1 MRALILFC
9 CFFML
14 LSCNQRP
21 FYRSAPFDGQQV
33 SIDVRLLRESIP
45 EFYSVVLEG
54 KRVDFFV
61 VLANGGV
68 VSYFD
73 ACKECYVKNLGYRH
87 DKGTMVCRACNV
99 RFPLEKLDTGI
110 GGCYPIRLHG
120 SRVGDADIVSREALA
135 GGIKYF

>member
-1 MRALILFC
+1 MKAVILFC

-21 FYRSAPFDGQQV
+21 AYRLAPFDGQQV
-33 SIDVRLLRESIP
+33 SIDVRLLREAVP

-61 VLANGGV
+61 VHAHGEV
-68 VSYFD
+68 ASYLD
-73 ACKECYVKNLGYRH
+73 ACKECYSKKLGYRH
-87 DKGTMVCRACNV
+87 DKDAMVCRACNV

-110 GGCYPIRLHG
+110 GGCYPVRLRG
-120 SRVGDADIVSREALA
+120 SRVGDAYILTRDALRA
-135 GGIKYF
+135 GIKYF